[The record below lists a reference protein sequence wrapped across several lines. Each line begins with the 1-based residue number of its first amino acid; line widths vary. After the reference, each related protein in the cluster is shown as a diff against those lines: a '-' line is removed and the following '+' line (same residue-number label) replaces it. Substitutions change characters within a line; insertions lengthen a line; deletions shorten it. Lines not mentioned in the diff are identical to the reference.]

1 MTEATLIEQA
11 KRGDRRAFRELVLL
25 HRKSVFAVAF
35 DLTGS
40 AEEAEDLSQEVFLK
54 MYRSLD
60 HFRSEAKLST
70 WLYRIAVN
78 TWITMQRRG
87 AAKLRAREDTMNG
100 EDEMAYTIADI
111 RPDADPSVTA
121 EVALLNERI
130 KRALETLTPRERAV
144 FVLRH
149 YQDLKIADV
158 GIALGISEG
167 TVKSLLF
174 RALGKLRNSLTMYR
188 LNMVEGEQP

>member
-11 KRGDRRAFRELVLL
+11 KHGDRRAFRALVLE
-25 HRKSVFAVAF
+25 HRRSVFAVAF

-78 TWITMQRRG
+78 TWITKQRRG

-100 EDEMAYTIADI
+100 EDDMAYSIADE

-121 EVALLNERI
+121 EAALLNDRI
-130 KRALETLTPRERAV
+130 TRALDTLTPRERAV

-158 GIALGISEG
+158 GVALGISEG

-174 RALGKLRNSLTMYR
+174 RALGKLKNSLAMYR
-188 LNMVEGEQP
+188 LDMVEGE